1 MKKMFMYVMAAM
13 LVLAP
18 IAVSAQFQP
27 GYDESPDN
35 ASVGASGLSEISI
48 RDMITL
54 IMNWLLYLLAA
65 LAVLGF
71 VLAGILYITAA
82 GDEGKTEKAKGLITY
97 SIIGLVVALLGLV
110 IVRTVS
116 NLVGVGATGEL

>member
-18 IAVSAQFQP
+18 IAVSAQYTA
-27 GYDESPDN
+27 GYDTNPDN
-35 ASVGASGLSEISI
+35 ASIGSTGLSEITV
-48 RDMITL
+48 RGMITL

-71 VLAGILYITAA
+71 VIAGILYITAA
-82 GDEGKTEKAKGLITY
+82 GDEAKTEKAKGLITY

-116 NLVGVGATGEL
+116 NLVGVSGTSEL

>member
-18 IAVSAQFQP
+18 IAVSAQFAP
-27 GYDESPDN
+27 GYDTNPDN
-35 ASVGASGLSEISI
+35 TSVGATGLSEISI

-71 VLAGILYITAA
+71 VIAGILYITAA

-116 NLVGVGATGEL
+116 NLVGVGSTTEL